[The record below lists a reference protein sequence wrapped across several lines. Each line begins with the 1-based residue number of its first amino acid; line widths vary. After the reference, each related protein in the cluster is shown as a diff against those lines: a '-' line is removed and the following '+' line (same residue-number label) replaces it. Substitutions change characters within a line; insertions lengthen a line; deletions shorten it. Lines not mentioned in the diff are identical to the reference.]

1 MRARGGA
8 KKNDHPHKD
17 KEQGENNEE
26 KSDKHKKGNKG
37 GKFGNHKFNN
47 KKDNLNS
54 KNNNQMPNN
63 MMFPWMNPY
72 FFMNQNIQQ
81 NQGNNTTNESGE
93 NNTNNN
99 NQNNPMAAFT
109 NQINLINQMVNLEE
123 DPADKYL
130 FEVQDYTI
138 ITPTMYLEKPELLI
152 KKNLFDANWFLLKNN
167 KIIGNYNSE
176 QLLYFLNSEFQM
188 GNDFENMGITDYVTD
203 MFFLPINLYDLLK
216 KFVPK
221 LKMHYLQSNINKE
234 MEKIKNNCNYMMN
247 FQLNQ
252 LMKNNNM
259 PGMNDM
265 PSIEPQNNLNEEN
278 K

>member
-1 MRARGGA
+1 
-8 KKNDHPHKD
+8 
-17 KEQGENNEE
+17 
-26 KSDKHKKGNKG
+26 
-37 GKFGNHKFNN
+37 
-47 KKDNLNS
+47 
-54 KNNNQMPNN
+54 
-63 MMFPWMNPY
+63 
-72 FFMNQNIQQ
+72 
-81 NQGNNTTNESGE
+81 
-93 NNTNNN
+93 
-99 NQNNPMAAFT
+99 
-109 NQINLINQMVNLEE
+109 
-123 DPADKYL
+123 
-130 FEVQDYTI
+130 
-138 ITPTMYLEKPELLI
+138 
-152 KKNLFDANWFLLKNN
+152 
-167 KIIGNYNSE
+167 
-176 QLLYFLNSEFQM
+176 M

-259 PGMNDM
+259 PGMPPMPGMNDM